1 MVFNFSEQKGQKEQY
16 FFKGLFYV
24 KKHPLHFVQ
33 QEPKGTEKSLADN
46 GAHVSTDQN
55 PADDL
60 TRGLKASELKK
71 VHRNL
76 IGHEFLQKG
85 ESDLTQQL

>member
-1 MVFNFSEQKGQKEQY
+1 MVFNFSEQKGLKQQY

-24 KKHPLHFVQ
+24 KKHSFYFVQ

-55 PADDL
+55 PADDF
-60 TRGLKASELKK
+60 TRELKASELKN
-71 VHRNL
+71 VRRNL
-76 IGHEFLQKG
+76 IGHEFLQKD
-85 ESDLTQQL
+85 ESNLTQQL